1 MSETLVFYS
10 ALDDFEAWRSALQA
24 QLPDLDIRRA
34 EDIADPLSVRYALV
48 WKPPAG
54 FFAPY
59 PNLRMVIN
67 LGAGV
72 DSLVNRDDLPDVP
85 ITRLSDPNMS
95 RMMAGFVLFAV
106 LRYARDIPVFERA
119 QRAGVWTYVHPRD
132 PKDIRIAVLGLGELG
147 GTAARELARQG
158 FQVTGW
164 SRSPK
169 QIEGVACLHGADAL
183 DSVLR
188 AAEIL
193 VVMLP
198 STPDTRRLLGR
209 RELALLPDGA
219 KFINV
224 SRGDVVDQA
233 VLVHALRTGRIA
245 EATLD
250 VFEIEPLPP
259 GDPLWSLP
267 NVLIT
272 PHLAS
277 IALPASAAVQIAEN
291 IRRLREGLPPVAAV
305 DLSRGY

>member
-1 MSETLVFYS
+1 MPETLVFYS
-10 ALDDFEAWRSALQA
+10 AFDDFETWRAALNA
-24 QLPDLDIRRA
+24 ELPDLDIRRA
-34 EDIADPLSVRYALV
+34 EDVEDPLSVRYALV

-59 PNLRMVIN
+59 ANLGMVIN

-72 DSLVNRDDLPDVP
+72 DSLVQRNDLPNVP

-106 LRYARDIPVFERA
+106 LRYARDIPVFEQA
-119 QRAGVWTYVHPRD
+119 QRDGVWKYVHPRD
-132 PKDIRIAVLGLGELG
+132 PKDVRVTVLGLGELG
-147 GTAARELARQG
+147 STAARELARQG
-158 FQVTGW
+158 FDVTGW
-164 SRSPK
+164 ARSPK
-169 QIEGVACLHGADAL
+169 QIDGVTCLSGAETFDDAL
-183 DSVLR
+183 K

-198 STPDTRRLLGR
+198 STPQTRKLLG
-209 RELALLPDGA
+209 EDQLSLLPAGA

-224 SRGDVVDQA
+224 SRGDVVDQPA
-233 VLVHALRTGRIA
+233 LVAALTSGRIS

-250 VFEIEPLPP
+250 VFEVEPLPP
-259 GDPLWSLP
+259 GDPLWTLP

-277 IALPASAAVQIAEN
+277 IALPASASIQIAEN
-291 IRRLREGLPPVAAV
+291 IRRLRKGLDPLAKI
-305 DLSRGY
+305 DLAKGY